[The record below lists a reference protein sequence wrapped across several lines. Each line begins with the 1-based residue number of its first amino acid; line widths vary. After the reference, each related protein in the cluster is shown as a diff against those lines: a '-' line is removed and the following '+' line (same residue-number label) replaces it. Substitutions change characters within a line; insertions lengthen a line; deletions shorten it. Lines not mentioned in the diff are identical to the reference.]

1 MDTIRQMANEKI
13 LVALSGGLDS
23 AAAVLLLREQGYE
36 PYGLYLD
43 LTGDPAGR
51 RKAQETARQ
60 LRLSLQ
66 VELLDE
72 LFRREIVEDLLAQH
86 RAGRT
91 PAPCSRC
98 NPRIKWKVLGEVADR
113 MGIEKIATGHYV
125 RTIRTEFGGVESVSF
140 RRGIDPAKDQSYYL
154 WDVPESLVRRA
165 VIPLG
170 ERTKTEVRTWMKKNH
185 GLTEI
190 ADQRESMG
198 VCFLKG
204 EKYADFLKTHLDFAP
219 GEVLERETGQVIGR
233 HEGYALYT
241 VGQKR
246 GFTVD
251 APSGPYTVVATDSIR
266 NEVVVSNDPEALYAR
281 EIYLADWRIGNRDE
295 LLERAERELAVMV
308 RGLGRNPQRPG
319 ARIEFLS
326 APENGQ
332 TLLKVTLLNDKAWA
346 VCPGQPCAF
355 YLRDRLVGG
364 GIVTAPF

>member
-1 MDTIRQMANEKI
+1 MANEKI
-13 LVALSGGLDS
+13 AVALSGGLDS

-43 LTGDPAGR
+43 LVDDPAGR
-51 RKAQETARQ
+51 RKAEETARQ
-60 LRLSLQ
+60 LDVPLR
-66 VELLDE
+66 VEPLAE

-125 RTIRTEFGGVESVSF
+125 RTIRTEFGGVASVSF
-140 RRGIDPAKDQSYYL
+140 RRGVDPVKDQSYYL
-154 WDVPESLVRRA
+154 WDVPEPLIRRA
-165 VIPLG
+165 VMPLG
-170 ERTKTEVRTWMKKNH
+170 ETTKAEVRAWMKERY

-204 EKYADFLKTHLDFAP
+204 TGYGDFLRKHLDFEP
-219 GEVLERETGQVIGR
+219 GDVFERETGVVIGR
-233 HEGYALYT
+233 HEGYPLYT
-241 VGQKR
+241 IGQKR

-251 APSGPYTVVATDSIR
+251 APSGSYTVVGTDPAR
-266 NEVVVSNDPEALYAR
+266 NQVLVSKDPEALYTR
-281 EIYLADWRIGNRDE
+281 EIYLTDWRIGNRDE
-295 LLERAERELAVMV
+295 LLEKAGDELTVMV
-308 RGLGRNPQRPG
+308 RGLGRNPQQPG
-319 ARIEFLS
+319 CRVEFLP
-326 APENGQ
+326 AEGNGQ

-355 YLRDRLVGG
+355 YLGDRLVGG
-364 GIVTAPF
+364 GIVTVPF